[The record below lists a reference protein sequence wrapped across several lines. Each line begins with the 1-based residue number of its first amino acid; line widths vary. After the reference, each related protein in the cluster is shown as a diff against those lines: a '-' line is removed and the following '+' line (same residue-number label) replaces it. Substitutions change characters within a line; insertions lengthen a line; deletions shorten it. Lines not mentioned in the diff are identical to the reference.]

1 MRKSL
6 WTVVLLVCFA
16 WTGTARAYELVNVLS
31 GDTLLVTRDGEE
43 LHLELVGVWVP
54 APPIPG
60 VEPEYG
66 GSEALGLVREAL
78 FMLPVY
84 IREVGPRTEEEGHV
98 RVPVR
103 VRLGDHGEY
112 DLAVL
117 LAHAGLGL
125 VHRSSSAD
133 PEHLDAIY
141 EAERTA
147 RREERGMHDG
157 GYQEFRASEGG
168 LLVDFGLSAIA
179 PPDRRGRQPRRRILI
194 IDGGDGSGGSGA
206 GRQSTLRDPVSAI
219 RDWGSRMG
227 LPRDHSRP
235 GR

>member
-1 MRKSL
+1 MRKCL
-6 WTVVLLVCFA
+6 WIAVPLVCLA
-16 WTGTARAYELVNVLS
+16 WTGTARAYELVKVLS

-43 LHLELVGVWVP
+43 LRLELAGVWVP
-54 APPIPG
+54 APPTPG

-78 FMLPVY
+78 FTLPAY
-84 IREVGPRTEEEGHV
+84 IREVGPRTEDEDHV
-98 RVPVR
+98 RVRVR
-103 VRLGDHGEY
+103 VRLGDQGEY

-125 VHRSSSAD
+125 INRSSSSD
-133 PEHLDAIY
+133 PDHLEAIY
-141 EAERTA
+141 QAERTA
-147 RREERGMHDG
+147 RLEERGMHDG
-157 GYQEFRASEGG
+157 GYQEFRAGEGG
-168 LLVDFGLSAIA
+168 LQVDFGLGAIA
-179 PPDRRGRQPRRRILI
+179 PPDRRGRRPRRRVYI
-194 IDGGDGSGGSGA
+194 IDGGDGSGGP
-206 GRQSTLRDPVSAI
+206 GRGRRSTLRDPVSAI